1 MGPPPE
7 APLNL
12 PGRTM
17 AMMLAALCSF
27 IFLSTTAFAH
37 GEDTAGLEARRAHFK
52 EMLAE
57 EWEYELRE
65 SPEQATTVGD
75 YRYNDRWDDI
85 SLGHVQVRKQD
96 ALKWISRFQAV
107 DTSAFPEQE
116 KLSQLLMLRNLKE
129 RVKSIDF
136 KRYEMPVD
144 QIGGL
149 QLQIPEFVTL
159 IPFDSTK
166 HYEDYIA
173 RLHRMPAVIDDLIA
187 VLEQGKKDKLMPP
200 RFLLE
205 KTVGQCRSIAGAGR
219 RGERFRPAG
228 GAFSGR
234 RGGCRSPAPAR
245 CDSRGSRWRSSS
257 GLHQAGSLYRCGLRP
272 SGANRTRSLGV
283 AGRRGSIPLRDSGDD
298 YHRLGSRRQFTSLA

>member
-1 MGPPPE
+1 
-7 APLNL
+7 
-12 PGRTM
+12 
-17 AMMLAALCSF
+17 
-27 IFLSTTAFAH
+27 
-37 GEDTAGLEARRAHFK
+37 
-52 EMLAE
+52 MLAE

-85 SLGHVQVRKQD
+85 SLGHVQVRKHD
-96 ALKWISRFQAV
+96 ALEWISRFQAV

-116 KLSQLLMLRNLKE
+116 KLSQLLMLRNLKQ
-129 RVKSIDF
+129 RIKGIDF
-136 KRYEMPVD
+136 KTYEMPVD

-149 QLQIPEFVTL
+149 QLQIPEFVAL

-205 KTVGQCRSIAGAGR
+205 KTVGQCRSIAEPAGEANVFGQPAAHFPDAVAVADR
-219 RGERFRPAG
+219 QRLHDAILAAVDGEVRPAYIKL
-228 GAFSGR
+228 ARFIA
-234 RGGCRSPAPAR
+234 RGLRSP
-245 CDSRGSRWRSSS
+245 
-257 GLHQAGSLYRCGLRP
+257 
-272 SGANRTRSLGV
+272 GADRTRSLGV
-283 AGRRGSIPLRDSGDD
+283 AGR
-298 YHRLGSRRQFTSLA
+298 